1 MAAWFAWPAAW
12 PLLLAPLGVV
22 ALFAAAERRRRLQL
36 GALVAGERVGVLCA
50 EVAPGARRL
59 RRLAAVTASA
69 LAALAALQPLFG
81 AGPRTV
87 EQRGI
92 DVLIALDVSRS
103 MLARDV
109 APSRLE
115 RARAEIAELAARAR
129 GDRLGLL
136 VFAGEARLLVP
147 LTLDGEALTEL
158 LPEAD
163 PLAVE
168 RGGTDLGAALERAL
182 SALPSGPGEAA
193 AVLLLTDG
201 EDHGGRGLLAA
212 ERAAELGVTVHCV
225 GFGSPQGSKI
235 PLAGETGER
244 FLADGSGAEV
254 ISAMDPSALRR
265 MAEATGGEFVDA
277 GAEPGVLVELYEDEL
292 LSMARK
298 AFDRSSVDERVNR
311 FQWPLLAALLCLVLE
326 LAWSE
331 RRRAS

>member
-1 MAAWFAWPAAW
+1 MAEWFAWPAAW
-12 PLLLAPLGVV
+12 PLLLAPLGVA

-59 RRLAAVTASA
+59 RRLAAVAA
-69 LAALAALQPLFG
+69 AGLAALAALQPLG
-81 AGPRTV
+81 AGPRAV

-109 APSRLE
+109 APCRLD

-129 GDRLGLL
+129 GERLGLL

-147 LTLDGEALTEL
+147 LTLDGQALTEL

-182 SALPSGPGEAA
+182 SALPSGAGEAA

-225 GFGSPQGSKI
+225 GFGSPRGSKI
-235 PLAGETGER
+235 PLAGEAGER

-254 ISAMDPSALRR
+254 ISAMDPAALRR
-265 MAEATGGEFVDA
+265 IAEATGGEFVD

-292 LSMARK
+292 RSMARK

-311 FQWPLLAALLCLVLE
+311 FQWPLLAALLFLLLE

-331 RRRAS
+331 RRGAS